1 MGAYWMCWTH
11 GCRKSVT
18 SNLHGGGQAIA
29 MDRLMKQWIEDDDL
43 RAEINTTAEKFGIDV
58 ASFLEDT
65 YGDLCELALD
75 LAIDRSGRIY
85 LLEVNPKPARE
96 VFARIGERDIYYK
109 AITQPLEYAL
119 WVYRNRPP
127 GTARKPASPKPVSQ
141 KSPRVKRK
149 NKAK

>member
-1 MGAYWMCWTH
+1 MCRTH

-29 MDRLMKQWIEDDDL
+29 MNRLMKQWIDDDDL
-43 RAEINTTAEKFGIDV
+43 RAEINTTAEKFGIEV

-85 LLEVNPKPARE
+85 LLEVNPKPHVKYSLVSVSGISIIKPSLNRWSTPCGC
-96 VFARIGERDIYYK
+96 I
-109 AITQPLEYAL
+109 AISPVAQP
-119 WVYRNRPP
+119 NR
-127 GTARKPASPKPVSQ
+127 
-141 KSPRVKRK
+141 
-149 NKAK
+149 

>member
-1 MGAYWMCWTH
+1 MCRTH

-29 MDRLMKQWIEDDDL
+29 MNRLMKQWIDDDDL
-43 RAEINTTAEKFGIDV
+43 RAEINTTAEKFGIEV

-119 WVYRNRPP
+119 WVYRNQPSRPAKP
-127 GTARKPASPKPVSQ
+127 IRTTRLASNRPSALKKARK
-141 KSPRVKRK
+141 KR
-149 NKAK
+149 